1 MKIQSNS
8 FLRYIVTMD
17 VASMISYSDVTIHAS
32 GKVWISSFL
41 LLPIRNCR
49 KIRTMLS
56 VEVRL
61 LLEFLKKC

>member
-1 MKIQSNS
+1 
-8 FLRYIVTMD
+8 MD

-41 LLPIRNCR
+41 LLINYKELP
-49 KIRTMLS
+49 KMRTLLS
-56 VEVRL
+56 VEARL